1 MTSGTS
7 QSRIP
12 SGKTSWTCYL
22 PLRFNILLPT
32 DPAGLHLSQAG
43 PEVGVGLGRDLSRL
57 SSHWS
62 SSYITALS
70 LVESFT
76 VMKYFLRVATSAK
89 GISYLAFCWF

>member
-7 QSRIP
+7 PSRIP
-12 SGKTSWTCYL
+12 LDLSGKTSWTCYL

-76 VMKYFLRVATSAK
+76 VMKYFLTFRFFMA
-89 GISYLAFCWF
+89 